1 MKFIFP
7 FFILLFTHAHGQAP
21 KPVLTKDFWNN
32 PSFVRSFMGDYG
44 FRSEIEPKISK
55 SEQSVLRE
63 VVAKAENQLVEAI
76 LYLEGK
82 VDQKSS
88 PALDYALGS
97 MYYQNGR
104 LTAASQSYQKAI
116 EKFPSFLRAHK
127 NLGLVQLNLGN
138 LDQASKSLIKAI
150 ALGDGDGITYVALGY
165 CHLSL
170 ERFLSAENAYR
181 MALLFLPES
190 KDARNGLVNCFLY
203 TERFP
208 EALALLDELLE
219 KDPNDTFCHR
229 ARAQVLQALQKE
241 KKAVVALETMK
252 RMGKLKLSDFM
263 VLGDLYHNLELYDQS
278 LQVYEEAIQ
287 KKQKLPLLNYV
298 RVARILIGRGSYQ
311 DGFSYLE
318 KIELNFGKGYSEE
331 DEKKIRLLQAEVLR
345 ATGKDQKASDILLD
359 LAKKFPLDGKIHFIL
374 GQIAWKKNEFVEA
387 ELRFERAAKDP
398 EQESSALLEH
408 ARMLVSNQ
416 DYEKAVG
423 LLERVQDINP
433 QKRVEKY
440 LNSVSNLLISS
451 RIRL

>member
-1 MKFIFP
+1 MQQGIAQWVFNSAKRDGPHPRAVRAFQ
-7 FFILLFTHAHGQAP
+7 LHGDVLFTHDGCVGDPGAGDGDPGAWVALSKGFHALEHLHGF
-21 KPVLTKDFWNN
+21 K
-32 PSFVRSFMGDYG
+32 GDG
-44 FRSEIEPKISK
+44 SRGHGNIELHD
-55 SEQSVLRE
+55 VG
-63 VVAKAENQLVEAI
+63 V
-76 LYLEGK
+76 
-82 VDQKSS
+82 
-88 PALDYALGS
+88 
-97 MYYQNGR
+97 GR
-104 LTAASQSYQKAI
+104 LTQA
-116 EKFPSFLRAHK
+116 RADFCLHK
-127 NLGLVQLNLGN
+127 GDEFRPLGFADGQTSGHRVPTA
-138 LDQASKSLIKAI
+138 LDQQ
-150 ALGDGDGITYVALGY
+150 ALVFGFKDQ
-165 CHLSL
+165 
-170 ERFLSAENAYR
+170 RAEVDSR
-181 MALLFLPES
+181 DRTP
-190 KDARNGLVNCFLY
+190 G
-203 TERFP
+203 
-208 EALALLDELLE
+208 ALAHAVFEAD
-219 KDPNDTFCHR
+219 DNGG
-229 ARAQVLQALQKE
+229 A
-241 KKAVVALETMK
+241 AVVALETMK
-252 RMGKLKLSDFM
+252 RMGKLKLSDYM

-359 LAKKFPLDGKIHFIL
+359 LAKKFPLEGKIHFIL
-374 GQIAWKKNEFVEA
+374 GQIAWKKREFVEA

-398 EQESSALLEH
+398 ELESSALLEH

-416 DYEKAVG
+416 DYQKAVG